1 MSQVFNAHLAQ
12 LVISANIGI
21 MVFFTV
27 IVAPTVFKV
36 LPAQWSAK
44 YVRSFFPKY
53 YVWLGITSALAAA
66 LSESASAQ
74 ILLVGT
80 AAMFFFSGWGLTPLI
95 NRSNDDGRT
104 RTFKWL
110 HGSSIALNIFQLG
123 LFCWLLAAGA
133 K

>member
-1 MSQVFNAHLAQ
+1 MVHTKVAEIIIA
-12 LVISANIGI
+12 ANIGI
-21 MVFFTV
+21 IVFFTV
-27 IVAPTVFKV
+27 AVAPTVFKV
-36 LPAQWSAK
+36 LPAQWAAK

-53 YVWLGITSALAAA
+53 YVWLGITSVVAAFFSTA
-66 LSESASAQ
+66 ISTQ

-80 AAMFFFSGWGLTPLI
+80 GVMFFFSCWGLTPLI
-95 NRSNDDGRT
+95 NRSNDDGRL

-123 LFCWLLAAGA
+123 LFIWLLTIGA

>member
-1 MSQVFNAHLAQ
+1 MFPVHFAEFI
-12 LVISANIGI
+12 ISANIGI
-21 MVFFTV
+21 ILFFTV

-36 LPAQWSAK
+36 LPAQWAAK

-53 YVWLGITSALAAA
+53 YVWLGVTSAVAAA
-66 LSESASAQ
+66 LSLATSTQ
-74 ILLVGT
+74 ILLAGT
-80 AAMFFFSGWGLTPLI
+80 AAMFFFSCWGLTPLI
-95 NRSNDDGRT
+95 NKANDEGRP

-123 LFCWLLAAGA
+123 LFCWLLIAGA

>member
-1 MSQVFNAHLAQ
+1 MNMFFPRLAE

-21 MVFFTV
+21 IVFFTV

-44 YVRSFFPKY
+44 DVRSFFPKY
-53 YVWLGITSALAAA
+53 YIWLGATSVVAAV
-66 LSESASAQ
+66 LSAVTSTQ
-74 ILLVGT
+74 ILLLGT
-80 AAMFFFSGWGLTPLI
+80 AAMFFFSCWGLTPLI
-95 NRSNDDGRT
+95 NRANDEGRP

-110 HGSSIALNIFQLG
+110 HGSSIVLNLFQLG
-123 LFCWLLAAGA
+123 LFCWLLTAGA

>member
-1 MSQVFNAHLAQ
+1 MVDTRLAE
-12 LVISANIGI
+12 LIIAANIGVI
-21 MVFFTV
+21 TFFT
-27 IVAPTVFKV
+27 IAVAPTVFKV
-36 LPAQWSAK
+36 LPAQWAAK

-53 YVWLGITSALAAA
+53 YVWLGITSIVAA
-66 LSESASAQ
+66 LLSTEIATQ

-80 AAMFFFSGWGLTPLI
+80 GVMFFFSCWGLTPLI
-95 NRSNDDGRT
+95 NRSSDDGRL

-123 LFCWLLAAGA
+123 LFVWLLTTGA

>member
-1 MSQVFNAHLAQ
+1 MFSPRLAE

-21 MVFFTV
+21 IVFFTV
-27 IVAPTVFKV
+27 VVAPTVFKV

-53 YVWLGITSALAAA
+53 YIWLGITSVIAAI
-66 LSESASAQ
+66 LSAATSTQ
-74 ILLVGT
+74 ILLLGT
-80 AAMFFFSGWGLTPLI
+80 AAMFFFSCWGLTPLI
-95 NRSNDDGRT
+95 NKANDEGHP

-110 HGSSIALNIFQLG
+110 HGSSIVLNLFQLG
-123 LFCWLLAAGA
+123 LFCWLLMAGA

>member
-1 MSQVFNAHLAQ
+1 MLHTKLAE
-12 LVISANIGI
+12 LIIAANIGVI
-21 MVFFTV
+21 TFFT
-27 IVAPTVFKV
+27 IAVAPTVFKV
-36 LPAQWSAK
+36 LPAQWAAR

-53 YVWLGITSALAAA
+53 YVWLGVTSMVAAF
-66 LSESASAQ
+66 LSTEIATQ

-80 AAMFFFSGWGLTPLI
+80 GVMFFFSCWGLTPLI
-95 NRSNDDGRT
+95 NRSSDEGRL

-123 LFCWLLAAGA
+123 LFVWLLTMGA

>member
-1 MSQVFNAHLAQ
+1 MVQVRLAE
-12 LVISANIGI
+12 LIIAANIGI
-21 MVFFTV
+21 IIFFTV
-27 IVAPTVFKV
+27 AVAPTVFKV
-36 LPAQWSAK
+36 LPAQWAAK

-53 YVWLGITSALAAA
+53 YVWLGITSVVAA
-66 LSESASAQ
+66 LFSDATSTQ

-80 AAMFFFSGWGLTPLI
+80 GVMFFFSCWGLTPLI
-95 NRSNDDGRT
+95 NRSNDDGRL

-123 LFCWLLAAGA
+123 LFIWLLTIGA